1 MGFEHIYSFTR
12 DIMYESHELSNSFLL
27 LKVVLVGN
35 AAVWLGWKLAT
46 IPPFL
51 KSIRSDY
58 TSLVG

>member
-1 MGFEHIYSFTR
+1 
-12 DIMYESHELSNSFLL
+12 MYENHELLNSFLL
-27 LKVVLVGN
+27 LKVLLVGN
-35 AAVWLGWKLAT
+35 AAVWLGWKPVT